1 MDRMIFINLPV
12 TDLERSI
19 GFYAAMGAV
28 QDHQFSNQ
36 VAAKM
41 TFSEVIHVMLL
52 THDYFSSFTS
62 RAIADA
68 QVTAQMLLCLSAD
81 SRDAVDA
88 IVTTAAP
95 AGGSLDPCP
104 VQDMGF
110 MYGRSVAD
118 PDGHIWEVMWMDT
131 EAVPANSADAEPVTA

>member
-41 TFSEVIHVMLL
+41 RFSEAIHVMLL
-52 THDYFSSFTS
+52 THEFFSTFTS

-68 QVTAQMLLCLSAD
+68 QATAQTLLCLSAE
-81 SRDAVDA
+81 SRADVDA
-88 IVTTAAP
+88 LVAAAAP

-104 VQDMGF
+104 VQDRDF

-131 EAVPANSADAEPVTA
+131 AAMPADLANAEPVTA